1 MSITETTNR
10 VIEGPLSVVV
20 RPGSEAEAAYRSAI
34 LAPGFGPQPGLDL
47 RFFGGKTL
55 AHLRYTLVY
64 LGTWT
69 DAERASLDH
78 ALSAAMH
85 DRGLNNVMAQYFP
98 KTDVT
103 TTFAGSKAHAG
114 SLPAQVTRDVVESLV
129 PALDLG
135 PTVACLLLPK
145 GAVLVDS
152 GDIDSKHGL
161 GGYHGSVQVNG
172 SERYY
177 AVAVY
182 SDGDNGIVAFDEPW
196 KNVCATLYHELQET
210 RTDPDVE
217 DAIRLG
223 SAPDA
228 DRLLGW
234 YSPQGGEIGDIP
246 MAEAGGDLGV
256 VMKEVPLSD
265 GSGTVPIQ
273 LMWSNAVGGPE
284 GPIKTPHQPQ

>member
-1 MSITETTNR
+1 MSTQTRNR
-10 VIEGPLSVVV
+10 VIEGPLSVVL
-20 RPGSEAEAAYRSAI
+20 RPDSEAAASYRSAV

-55 AHLRYTLVY
+55 PHLRYSIVY
-64 LGTWT
+64 LGTWQ
-69 DAERASLDH
+69 AQERSELDH
-78 ALSAAMH
+78 ALAAAMR
-85 DRGLNNVMAQYFP
+85 DRGLNNVLAQYFP
-98 KTDVT
+98 RAEVT
-103 TTFAGSKAHAG
+103 TTFAGSKVHEG
-114 SLPAQVTRDVVESLV
+114 LVPATVTRDVVEALV
-129 PALDLG
+129 PSLDLG

-145 GAVLVDS
+145 GAVLVDT
-152 GDIDSKHGL
+152 GDVDSKRGL
-161 GGYHGSVQVNG
+161 GGYHGSVKVNG

-182 SDGDNGIVAFDEPW
+182 SEGDNGIVAFDEPW

-223 SAPDA
+223 SAPGA

-246 MAEAGGDLGV
+246 MAEAGGDISR
-256 VMKEVPLSD
+256 VMKEVPLAD

-273 LMWSNAVGGPE
+273 LLWSNAVGGPE
-284 GPIKTPHQPQ
+284 GPIPTPRPPQ

>member
-1 MSITETTNR
+1 MSTQTRNR
-10 VIEGPLSVVV
+10 VIEGPLSVVL
-20 RPGSEAEAAYRSAI
+20 RPDSEAAASYRSAV

-55 AHLRYTLVY
+55 PHLRYSIVY
-64 LGTWT
+64 LGTWQ
-69 DAERASLDH
+69 AQERSELDH
-78 ALSAAMH
+78 ALAAAMR
-85 DRGLNNVMAQYFP
+85 DRGLNNVLAQYFP
-98 KTDVT
+98 RAEVT
-103 TTFAGSKAHAG
+103 TTFAGSKVHEG
-114 SLPAQVTRDVVESLV
+114 LVPATVTRDVVEALV
-129 PALDLG
+129 PSLDLG

-145 GAVLVDS
+145 GAVLVDT
-152 GDIDSKHGL
+152 GDVDSKRGL
-161 GGYHGSVQVNG
+161 GGYHGSVKVNS

-182 SDGDNGIVAFDEPW
+182 SEGDNGIVAFDEPW

-223 SAPDA
+223 SAPGA

-246 MAEAGGDLGV
+246 MAEAGGDISR
-256 VMKEVPLSD
+256 VMKEVPLAD

-273 LMWSNAVGGPE
+273 LLWSNAVGGPE
-284 GPIKTPHQPQ
+284 GPTPTPRPPQ

>member
-1 MSITETTNR
+1 MSTQTRNR
-10 VIEGPLSVVV
+10 VIEGPLSVVL
-20 RPGSEAEAAYRSAI
+20 RPDSEAAASYRSAV

-55 AHLRYTLVY
+55 PHLRYSIVY
-64 LGTWT
+64 LGTWQ
-69 DAERASLDH
+69 AQERSELDH
-78 ALSAAMH
+78 ALAAAMR
-85 DRGLNNVMAQYFP
+85 DRGLNNVLAQYFP
-98 KTDVT
+98 RAEVT
-103 TTFAGSKAHAG
+103 TTFAGSKVHEG
-114 SLPAQVTRDVVESLV
+114 LVPATVTRDVVEALV
-129 PALDLG
+129 PSLDLC

-145 GAVLVDS
+145 GAVLVDT
-152 GDIDSKHGL
+152 GDVDSKRGL
-161 GGYHGSVQVNG
+161 GGYHGSVKVNS

-182 SDGDNGIVAFDEPW
+182 SEGDNGIVAFDEPW

-223 SAPDA
+223 SAPGA

-246 MAEAGGDLGV
+246 MAEAGGDISR
-256 VMKEVPLSD
+256 VMKEVPLAD

-273 LMWSNAVGGPE
+273 LLWSNAVGGPE
-284 GPIKTPHQPQ
+284 GPIPTPRPPQ